1 MSVAD
6 VEFLD
11 GRRYVEPAEAGGG
24 GEPVGLASP
33 ESSRPRLHRLGR
45 VFCLGQVA
53 QLVEHMTENHGVGSS
68 ILPLAIV
75 SKPEVGRSW
84 RDYLGP

>member
-6 VEFLD
+6 VEFLE
-11 GRRYVEPAEAGGG
+11 GHGYVEPAKAGGSG
-24 GEPVGLASP
+24 GAVSIGFSDDFPPSP
-33 ESSRPRLHRLGR
+33 SERVGR

-68 ILPLAIV
+68 ILPLAIFV
-75 SKPEVGRSW
+75 RGRS
-84 RDYLGP
+84 

>member
-6 VEFLD
+6 VEFLE
-11 GRRYVEPAEAGGG
+11 GHRYVEPAEAGGSG
-24 GEPVGLASP
+24 GAVASVP
-33 ESSRPRLHRLGR
+33 PAASRPGPARLGR

-68 ILPLAIV
+68 ILPLAI
-75 SKPEVGRSW
+75 GM
-84 RDYLGP
+84 Y